1 VRFLPCSRSE
11 GEEEVEEE
19 GPVAVSPKDFVDNEE
34 VLTLDEFEARKA
46 AEKA

>member
-1 VRFLPCSRSE
+1 MALCTVRFLACSRSE

-34 VLTLDEFEARKA
+34 VGGFWGLHLQ
-46 AEKA
+46 